1 MKNMVVG
8 DGSEEA
14 AGLRRV
20 LSVRLE
26 STRELGSEWIALGI
40 GDWIAFSLGWMWQVE
55 VRM

>member
-40 GDWIAFSLGWMWQVE
+40 GDWIAFS
-55 VRM
+55 RMDVAG